1 MYIHQYKKE
10 RKQDA
15 EKGGGEKI
23 VDASGYI
30 PAEVQIRTMIQAGI
44 RLDESRRELY
54 DYEGDDNGMVDM
66 AEIPFDIT
74 RSPNFD
80 MAEGHQLKMA
90 AEMRLKDQAK
100 SKKEDKVETP
110 VEEKK
115 E

>member
-1 MYIHQYKKE
+1 MYIHQYKKG
-10 RKQDA
+10 RKIDA

-30 PAEVQIRTMIQAGI
+30 PAEVQINAMIQAGM
-44 RLDESRRELY
+44 RLDQSRRDLY
-54 DYEGDDNGMVDM
+54 DYEGEENDVVDM

-74 RSPNFD
+74 RTPNFD

-90 AEMRLKDQAK
+90 AEMRLKEQAK
-100 SKKEDKVETP
+100 KKKVEKVETP